1 MRERNK
7 KNKQKYFILT
17 YGCQMNVHD
26 SEILSGFLEDMGY
39 EEADN
44 LEKTDMVILNTC
56 AVREKAEE
64 KVLGKIGSLK
74 ELKKENP
81 HLIIGVCGCMVQQE
95 KTARKI
101 KSRYPHVDLFFG
113 THNLYKFPELLKEA
127 EQSRKTVLDIWS
139 GRDGVVEDL
148 PKHRKDGIKA
158 WVTITYGCNNFCAYC
173 IVPYVRGRERSREMS
188 NIEAEVEGLAVEGYK
203 EVTLLGQ
210 NVNSYG
216 KDLFP
221 KVTFAQLLERLDRIE
236 GLERIRYMTSHPR
249 DFTRELVEVILHSK
263 KICEHFHLPIQA
275 GSSKILEKM
284 NRGYTREHY
293 LELVNYI
300 RKLIPRSSITTDFI
314 VGFPGET
321 EEDFNDTLDIVERVR
336 FDSAFTFIYS
346 PRKGTTAADMPGQI
360 PQEVRKERLRRLME
374 VQNRISREINDE
386 LKGETVEV
394 LVEGIS
400 KQEPLMLTGRTR
412 TNKIVNF
419 KGKKE
424 LLGELV
430 RVRIT
435 ESRTWSFLGE
445 KN

>member
-1 MRERNK
+1 LRERNK

-101 KSRYPHVDLFFG
+101 KSRYPHVDL
-113 THNLYKFPELLKEA
+113 
-127 EQSRKTVLDIWS
+127 VLDIWS

>member
-1 MRERNK
+1 
-7 KNKQKYFILT
+7 
-17 YGCQMNVHD
+17 MNVHD